1 MDKVRQNLQKIKDE
15 IYDISNDRVDDDFIK
30 LVKIKDINDELYET
44 LILIHSNYKAE
55 MQAVKTNQIRLISK
69 IVDQN
74 LESLVHM
81 QKTLTEIDNL
91 KKTKGSVFNAKNI
104 ALVLLSVASFILF
117 LWFLFSIDG
126 DVTGSVV
133 DTVKAVFGKM

>member
-74 LESLVHM
+74 LETLVHM

-91 KKTKGSVFNAKNI
+91 KKTKGGVFNAKNI

>member
-69 IVDQN
+69 MVDQI
-74 LESLVHM
+74 LETLVHM

-91 KKTKGSVFNAKNI
+91 KKTKGGVFNAKNI